1 MNNISNKLINWY
13 SEHKRDLPWRHTNN
27 PYIIWLSE
35 IILQQTRVEQG
46 RAYFE
51 KFVDSYPRIQDLAN
65 APLDEVLK
73 LWQGLGY
80 YSRARNLHF
89 TAKYVCNEYNGQFP
103 SDYDTLLSLK
113 GIGSYTA
120 AAISSFSVNEKQ
132 AVVDGNVFRV
142 LARLFND
149 NTPINST
156 TGKKVFQQYANELLN
171 SDKPGLH
178 NQAIMEFGALH
189 CTPVKPNCMYC
200 PLQAECISFEKGTS
214 LSLPVK
220 EKKIKIRHRYFHYF
234 IHTYKN
240 KVALRQR
247 AEKDI
252 WAGLFEFHLIE
263 SAEALT
269 EEKGLALFESKNSD
283 FVINNIGRPS
293 KHILSHQH
301 IHSLFYHIHWSKRPT
316 SLPNSLEWYDASSF
330 EKLAIPRLIDR
341 YLESSDSIF
350 AEEDAI

>member
-1 MNNISNKLINWY
+1 
-13 SEHKRDLPWRHTNN
+13 
-27 PYIIWLSE
+27 
-35 IILQQTRVEQG
+35 
-46 RAYFE
+46 
-51 KFVDSYPRIQDLAN
+51 
-65 APLDEVLK
+65 
-73 LWQGLGY
+73 
-80 YSRARNLHF
+80 
-89 TAKYVCNEYNGQFP
+89 
-103 SDYDTLLSLK
+103 
-113 GIGSYTA
+113 
-120 AAISSFSVNEKQ
+120 
-132 AVVDGNVFRV
+132 
-142 LARLFND
+142 
-149 NTPINST
+149 
-156 TGKKVFQQYANELLN
+156 
-171 SDKPGLH
+171 
-178 NQAIMEFGALH
+178 
-189 CTPVKPNCMYC
+189 MYC